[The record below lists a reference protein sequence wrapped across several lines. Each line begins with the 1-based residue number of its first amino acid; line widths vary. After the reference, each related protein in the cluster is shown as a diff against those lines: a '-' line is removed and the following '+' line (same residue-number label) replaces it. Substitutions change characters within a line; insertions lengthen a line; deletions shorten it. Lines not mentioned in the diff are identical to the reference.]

1 MAENV
6 RTGTQTLAFN
16 VLGAY
21 GYPAPGQGRPRV
33 WALAAYH
40 RARDV
45 EWADFLR
52 KARHDGPCRGW

>member
-1 MAENV
+1 MSP
-6 RTGTQTLAFN
+6 FN

-40 RARDV
+40 QATAL
-45 EWADFLR
+45 E
-52 KARHDGPCRGW
+52 